1 MSMNGDKLFR
11 ILMALCLAMGI
22 MGITVGK
29 FILGGIFVGLAVA
42 IWLTTGGKHYNDRNL
57 YDKIV
62 EGCED
67 ITIEHIYECL
77 SSVDTCLGCPWMG
90 SNTFTSGDAIMF
102 GPSPFKDYITIYKD
116 KKNNIVVKS
125 GTELSHIVRN
135 ADNET
140 HFKDVLDTKSMT
152 VNPKTYSHFASW
164 KLMSAVLVDDLTE
177 IIKKIKAG
185 DNSAVKSLGK
195 FKFFYANSTD
205 CLYRDSDDNEYT
217 YVRTINEP
225 LDVRIYEIP
234 EGDESIEETGE
245 MLAQVTGSAK
255 AEKNGFKFYMS
266 GEEYGTLYRD
276 TESDSDSYFLET
288 SDGRVY
294 IEGFRAVRKA
304 NLSCNYIIMIDGV
317 RKAVIAGNARIAFEE
332 DVLTENSLICS
343 LDDEYLLLYMAIQEM
358 IMTKNKWLK

>member
-1 MSMNGDKLFR
+1 MNGDKLFR

-177 IIKKIKAG
+177 IIKKSKLATIQLLSHWGNLNFSMQIA
-185 DNSAVKSLGK
+185 
-195 FKFFYANSTD
+195 
-205 CLYRDSDDNEYT
+205 
-217 YVRTINEP
+217 RTVCI
-225 LDVRIYEIP
+225 EI
-234 EGDESIEETGE
+234 
-245 MLAQVTGSAK
+245 V
-255 AEKNGFKFYMS
+255 
-266 GEEYGTLYRD
+266 
-276 TESDSDSYFLET
+276 
-288 SDGRVY
+288 
-294 IEGFRAVRKA
+294 
-304 NLSCNYIIMIDGV
+304 
-317 RKAVIAGNARIAFEE
+317 
-332 DVLTENSLICS
+332 
-343 LDDEYLLLYMAIQEM
+343 M
-358 IMTKNKWLK
+358 IMSIPM